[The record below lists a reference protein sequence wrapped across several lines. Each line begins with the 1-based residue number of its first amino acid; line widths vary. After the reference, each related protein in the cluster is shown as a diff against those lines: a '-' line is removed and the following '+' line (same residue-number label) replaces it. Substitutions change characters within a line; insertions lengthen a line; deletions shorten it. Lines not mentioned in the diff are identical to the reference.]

1 MNPTVAEDEFE
12 ALRSEIAQMKREGRQ
27 EDVLRLHATL
37 KQQVKVLI
45 PLRRKVTRLPE
56 CLHL

>member
-37 KQQVKVLI
+37 KQQVRCSSLM
-45 PLRRKVTRLPE
+45 E
-56 CLHL
+56 W